1 MKRLFIIRRGKRGE
15 PVRDDDH
22 SVLTFPSKMEA
33 KKVRDNLG
41 ADYVV
46 SYGPDHKLYKG
57 V

>member
-22 SVLTFPSKMEA
+22 SILTFPSKPEA
-33 KKVRDNLG
+33 KKMRDSLG
-41 ADYVV
+41 AEYVV

-57 V
+57 N

>member
-1 MKRLFIIRRGKRGE
+1 VKRLFIVRRGKRGE

-22 SVLTFPSKMEA
+22 SILTFPSKPEA
-33 KKVRDNLG
+33 KKLRDHLG
-41 ADYVV
+41 GEHVV

>member
-22 SVLTFPSKMEA
+22 SVLTFPSKPEA
-33 KKVRDNLG
+33 KKMRDILG
-41 ADYVV
+41 DEYVV

>member
-22 SVLTFPSKMEA
+22 SVLTFPSKPEA
-33 KKVRDNLG
+33 KKMRDILG
-41 ADYVV
+41 DEYVV

-57 V
+57 N